1 MEPLLPLYRGGIEG
15 GKEERLRGVGKVN
28 KAREDG
34 EKGRGGKFGGG
45 KFGRKRASGQS
56 ESEMG
61 GEEWRNESNESGRDK
76 ARGYLSWKGGK
87 TAGSVLSASS
97 ASAGKQTDKRR
108 AKVNRGGRGR
118 GRRSK
123 RERRAGG
130 KGRKEGKAWSC

>member
-1 MEPLLPLYRGGIEG
+1 M
-15 GKEERLRGVGKVN
+15 GKVN

-56 ESEMG
+56 ESEVG

-87 TAGSVLSASS
+87 TAGCPPPPPRPES
-97 ASAGKQTDKRR
+97 RR
-108 AKVNRGGRGR
+108 INEEQK
-118 GRRSK
+118 
-123 RERRAGG
+123 
-130 KGRKEGKAWSC
+130 

>member
-1 MEPLLPLYRGGIEG
+1 ME
-15 GKEERLRGVGKVN
+15 
-28 KAREDG
+28 
-34 EKGRGGKFGGG
+34 
-45 KFGRKRASGQS
+45 
-56 ESEMG
+56 
-61 GEEWRNESNESGRDK
+61 ESNESGRDK

-123 RERRAGG
+123 RERRARSRR
-130 KGRKEGKAWSC
+130 KRKEGGQGVELLTAA

>member
-15 GKEERLRGVGKVN
+15 GKEERLRGAGKVN

-56 ESEMG
+56 ESEVG

-118 GRRSK
+118 RSK

>member
-1 MEPLLPLYRGGIEG
+1 M
-15 GKEERLRGVGKVN
+15 GKVN

-34 EKGRGGKFGGG
+34 EKGKFGGG

-56 ESEMG
+56 ESEVG